1 MSEPTYQIVF
11 RGKILGGFDREQVRA
26 NLSRLFKIDPARV
39 DAMLDAPKTVLKT
52 GVGKDA
58 ASRYQE
64 ALRQAGIMVAVM
76 GESAAT
82 SASPPLGA
90 PSTLATT
97 REIAPVPEPV
107 SAPRA
112 PVATQAI
119 GTPAPPAPPPAESTV
134 SGLTLAEPG
143 VQLLPPQVRSKAEID
158 TSALSLAQPGVVLVE
173 KRQVTAPQYD
183 LSGISLGNAD
193 EPIIPQH
200 KAQPAA
206 IDTSA
211 LSLAE
216 QAPEVE
222 KPLTELQKL
231 LTSSVE

>member
-1 MSEPTYQIVF
+1 MSEPTFQIVF

-26 NLSRLFKIDPARV
+26 NLGRLFRIDATRV
-39 DAMLDAPKTVLKT
+39 DALLDAPKTVLKT
-52 GVGKDA
+52 GLGKDA

-64 ALRQAGIMVAVM
+64 ALREAGIMVAVI
-76 GESAAT
+76 GESPPAAPT
-82 SASPPLGA
+82 PPPASPP
-90 PSTLATT
+90 SSMATT
-97 REIAPVPEPV
+97 REIVPVPEPA
-107 SAPRA
+107 SAPRSGVQ
-112 PVATQAI
+112 PEPATEI
-119 GTPAPPAPPPAESTV
+119 PA

-143 VQLLPPQVRSKAEID
+143 VQLLPPQPRHKAEID
-158 TSALSLAQPGVVLVE
+158 TSALSLAQPGVVLVD
-173 KRQVTAPQYD
+173 KRHVAAPEYD
-183 LSGISLGNAD
+183 LSGITLGNAD

-200 KAQPAA
+200 KTTPAA

-216 QAPEVE
+216 QPQEIE

>member
-52 GVGKDA
+52 GLGKEA

-76 GESAAT
+76 GESVAQ
-82 SASPPLGA
+82 PVA
-90 PSTLATT
+90 PTPMANT
-97 REIAPVPEPV
+97 REIVPVPEPAN
-107 SAPRA
+107 APRA
-112 PVATQAI
+112 QEPVTE
-119 GTPAPPAPPPAESTV
+119 PAPEAAPAEFA

-143 VQLLPPQVRSKAEID
+143 VQLLPPQERTKAEID
-158 TSALSLAQPGVVLVE
+158 TSTLSLAQPGVVLAE
-173 KRQVTAPQYD
+173 KRQVSAPEFD
-183 LSGISLGNAD
+183 LSGITLGSAD
-193 EPIIPQH
+193 EPIVPQH
-200 KAQPAA
+200 KPKPAA

-216 QAPEVE
+216 QPQAVE

>member
-1 MSEPTYQIVF
+1 MSEPTFQIVF

-26 NLSRLFKIDPARV
+26 NLGRLFRIDPARV
-39 DAMLDAPKTVLKT
+39 DALLDAPKTVLKT
-52 GVGKDA
+52 GLGKDA

-64 ALRQAGIMVAVM
+64 ALRDAGIMVAVI
-76 GESAAT
+76 GESPPVAPAT
-82 SASPPLGA
+82 LPASPP
-90 PSTLATT
+90 SSMATT
-97 REIAPVPEPV
+97 REIVPVPEPA
-107 SAPRA
+107 SAPGSTVQ
-112 PVATQAI
+112 PE
-119 GTPAPPAPPPAESTV
+119 PAPGAPT

-143 VQLLPPQVRSKAEID
+143 VQLLPPQPRHKAEID
-158 TSALSLAQPGVVLVE
+158 TSALSLAQPGVILIE
-173 KRQVTAPQYD
+173 KREVVAPQYD
-183 LSGISLGNAD
+183 ISSMTLGGTD

-200 KAQPAA
+200 KPEPAA

-216 QAPEVE
+216 RPQEVE

>member
-1 MSEPTYQIVF
+1 MSEPTFQIVF

-26 NLSRLFKIDPARV
+26 NLSRLFKIEPARV

-52 GVGKDA
+52 GLGKDA

-76 GESAAT
+76 GESAPTAAPQSGGT
-82 SASPPLGA
+82 
-90 PSTLATT
+90 PSTMATT
-97 REIAPVPEPV
+97 REIVPVPEPGSMPHPPV
-107 SAPRA
+107 AAESIGSATPAASAP
-112 PVATQAI
+112 PD
-119 GTPAPPAPPPAESTV
+119 STA

-143 VQLLPPQVRSKAEID
+143 VQLLPPQVRTKAEID
-158 TSALSLAQPGVVLVE
+158 TSALTLAQPGVALVE
-173 KRQVTAPQYD
+173 KRHVAAPEYD
-183 LSGISLGNAD
+183 LSGITLGNAD
-193 EPIIPQH
+193 EPIVPQH
-200 KAQPAA
+200 KPKSAA

-216 QAPEVE
+216 QPQEVE

>member
-1 MSEPTYQIVF
+1 MSEPTFQIVF

-26 NLSRLFKIDPARV
+26 NLGRLFKIDATRV
-39 DAMLDAPKTVLKT
+39 DALLDAPKTVLKT
-52 GVGKDA
+52 GLGKDA

-64 ALRQAGIMVAVM
+64 ALRQAGIMVAVI
-76 GESAAT
+76 GEALPASATPAP
-82 SASPPLGA
+82 ASA
-90 PSTLATT
+90 PSSLPTT
-97 REIAPVPEPV
+97 REIVPVPEP
-107 SAPRA
+107 PG
-112 PVATQAI
+112 ATASVVRPE
-119 GTPAPPAPPPAESTV
+119 PAPSAAT

-143 VQLLPPQVRSKAEID
+143 VQLLPPQPRHKAEID
-158 TSALSLAQPGVVLVE
+158 TSSLSLAQPGVILVE
-173 KRQVTAPQYD
+173 KRQVVAPQYD
-183 LSGISLGNAD
+183 ISSMTLGNAD

-200 KAQPAA
+200 KHEPAA

-216 QAPEVE
+216 QPQEIE